1 MANRIAAVLAAVR
14 QQVEALGFTLDGV
27 ALPVLIRRAA
37 HRRQTLDPRAMITV
51 AKSGTPEQT
60 TRRRFGLWQ
69 TAYLV
74 DVVLHAPYLG
84 PDGDTSAYATM
95 RDGIVDRFK
104 SVPLIGAP
112 AVFELDCQPADWLRP
127 TGESSEFDWFACQV
141 TATVAHS

>member
-1 MANRIAAVLAAVR
+1 MASRIDPVLAAVR
-14 QQVEALGFTLDGV
+14 QQVETLGFTLEGV

-60 TRRRFGLWQ
+60 SRRRFGLWQ
-69 TAYLV
+69 TAYQI

-84 PDGDTSAYATM
+84 PDGDTSTYSTM
-95 RDGIVDRFK
+95 RDRIVDLFK

-112 AVFELDCQPADWLRP
+112 AVFELDCQSADWLRP
-127 TGESSEFDWFACQV
+127 TGEQSEYDVWAAQV
-141 TATVAHS
+141 TATIAHE